1 MTVDV
6 TSERDVRDESARMSG
21 YVSQLFSVES
31 DADVVMTYV
40 DMIRQLLSVNA
51 GELRSLYVSNH
62 RINAQLRCGVYEI
75 SESFRD

>member
-1 MTVDV
+1 MQIISYLQLCLSYAAGVTVDV

-21 YVSQLFSVES
+21 YISQLFSVES

-51 GELRSLYVSNH
+51 GELCLLCIFYH
-62 RINAQLRCGVYEI
+62 R
-75 SESFRD
+75 